1 VFTKLFLEDSGERAV
16 KTFAQALLG
25 VLLVQGAT
33 IATVHWGTALAAG
46 GTAALISLLTSV
58 VSFTKTGSASLV
70 EEPHGKHEAR

>member
-1 VFTKLFLEDSGERAV
+1 VFTRLFLEDSAERAV

-25 VLLVQGAT
+25 VLAVQGVT
-33 IATVHWGTALAAG
+33 ISTVHWGTSLAAA

-70 EEPHGKHEAR
+70 EDTPGEHEA